1 MNYMLLTL
9 VTLGVSIQQICKKA
23 YNKKTGGGAFTF
35 SAATSLIALLFFIGT
50 SKGEFNFQPE
60 LLWYS
65 ISFAICFCLASV
77 CSFLAISTGSL
88 SLTSLFTQYSLLI
101 PTIYGLLFLNE
112 SASTFLLVGI
122 LLLLA
127 SVIFV
132 NFESKGEKKQIT
144 LKWFVFVF
152 LAFVGNGCCS
162 AIQKVQQLNFNGLY
176 KNELMIV
183 ALGIVTLTL
192 FIISLFAERDSIKFN
207 IKKGCML
214 FLISGLANGLVNYL
228 VLVLSSKMPASV
240 MFPVISA
247 GGIVAT
253 ALVSIFVYKEKLSKY
268 QIIGLILGTISI
280 IALNL

>member
-1 MNYMLLTL
+1 MNYFLLIL

-35 SAATSLIALLFFIGT
+35 STATSLIALLFFIGT
-50 SKGEFNFQPE
+50 SKGEFNFPPE

-65 ISFAICFCLASV
+65 ISFAVCFCLAAV

-101 PTIYGLLFLNE
+101 PTVYGLLFLGE
-112 SASTFLLVGI
+112 SASAFLLLGI
-122 LLLLA
+122 VLLLI

-144 LKWFVFVF
+144 LKWLVLVF
-152 LAFVGNGCCS
+152 LAFVGNGSCS
-162 AIQKVQQLNFNGLY
+162 AIQKVQQINFNGLY

-183 ALGIVTLTL
+183 ALSIVTLSL
-192 FIISLFAERDSIKFN
+192 FIISLLAERKSITFN

-214 FLISGLANGLVNYL
+214 FLIAGLANGLVNFL

-247 GGIVAT
+247 GGIVTT
-253 ALVSIFVYKEKLSKY
+253 ALVSIFVYKERLSKY
-268 QIIGLILGTISI
+268 QTIGLILGTISI

>member
-1 MNYMLLTL
+1 MNYLLLIL
-9 VTLGVSIQQICKKA
+9 VTLGVSVQQIGKKA

-35 SAATSLIALLFFIGT
+35 SAATSLIALLFFIVT
-50 SKGEFNFQPE
+50 SKGEFNYPIE

-77 CSFLAISTGSL
+77 CSFMAISTGSL

-101 PTIYGLLFLNE
+101 PTIYGLIFLNE
-112 SASTFLLVGI
+112 SASTFLLIGI
-122 LLLLA
+122 VLLLI

-132 NFESKGEKKQIT
+132 NLESKGEKKQIT
-144 LKWFVFVF
+144 LKWFVYVF
-152 LAFVGNGCCS
+152 FAFAGNGCCS
-162 AIQKVQQLNFNGLY
+162 AIQKVQQIDFNGLY

-183 ALGIVTLTL
+183 ALSTVT
-192 FIISLFAERDSIKFN
+192 ISLLVISFFAERKNMGLN
-207 IKKGCML
+207 IKRGAGL
-214 FLISGLANGLVNYL
+214 FLICGLANGLVNFL

-253 ALVSIFVYKEKLSKY
+253 ALVSIFIYKEKLSKY
-268 QIIGLILGTISI
+268 QTMGLILGIISI
-280 IALNL
+280 IALNI